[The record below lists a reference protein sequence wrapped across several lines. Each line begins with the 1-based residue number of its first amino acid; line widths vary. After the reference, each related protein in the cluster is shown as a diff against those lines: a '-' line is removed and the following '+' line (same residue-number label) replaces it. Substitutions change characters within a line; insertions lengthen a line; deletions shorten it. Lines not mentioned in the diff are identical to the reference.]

1 MFDKVIAR
9 TQRTMLLIVVEV
21 IIAAS
26 ANAAS
31 LETYGHLPTLEDVAI
46 SPDGT
51 RLAFVS
57 TQGDE
62 RLLAVT
68 ELATRKLLHGARLGA
83 TKLRS
88 IGWAD
93 NERLLLLTSSTG
105 IPSGLRNPGVGWFQ
119 EWYYLSV
126 YDVTKNKLYAIPNP
140 DKFRD
145 VRLLPVWYGPTMVR
159 HVKGHTVLFFRS
171 MIVSSESHFGL
182 IQADLDD
189 GHEKLLKEGISTTQ
203 AWLVDAG
210 GELAAEQDYD
220 AAGQRWAVKTT
231 REGHLREVASGHEA
245 FSPPRLLGFG
255 PEPETLLMEFS
266 ESGFPVWR
274 LLSLKDGSLA
284 APMEERR
291 QLETPIEDETFRLI
305 GGSHLGDDARYVF
318 FDPKMQARWDAIL
331 RAFPGERVR
340 LISWTADFTHI
351 VVRVEG
357 PLDGFVYEL
366 VDMTSHSASLIGE
379 IYQGLGK
386 PFETRRITYQAGD
399 GLQVPAYLTLPR
411 TATPKRL
418 PLIVLPHGGPAS
430 RVSAEFDWWSQALAD
445 QGYAVLQPNFRG
457 SNIDPR
463 YLAKGYGQWG
473 RKMQSDLSDGVR
485 YLAKEGIVDPAR
497 VCIVGASYGGYAAL
511 AGVALESGVYR
522 CAVSVAGISDLRRIM
537 QGAKNTGAILA
548 ERDWDRFT
556 GTSGPDDPTLGAIS
570 PIEHV
575 AAVDV
580 PVLLIHGR
588 DDTVVPFEQSERIYD
603 ALRKAHKEVALVQ
616 LKHEDHWLS
625 RSETRLQMLQASVAF
640 LRAHNPP
647 D

>member
-1 MFDKVIAR
+1 
-9 TQRTMLLIVVEV
+9 MLLLLAVEV
-21 IIAAS
+21 LIGAT
-26 ANAAS
+26 ANGAS
-31 LETYGHLPTLEDVAI
+31 LETYGRLPTLEDVAI

-51 RLAFVS
+51 HVGFVS

-62 RLLAVT
+62 RVLAVT
-68 ELATRKLLHGARLGA
+68 TLATRQLLHGVRLGA

-88 IGWAD
+88 IAWAD
-93 NERLLLLTSSTG
+93 NERLMILTSSTG
-105 IPSGLRNPGVGWFQ
+105 IPGGIRNPGEGWFQ
-119 EWYYLSV
+119 EWYHLSI
-126 YDVTKNKLYAIPNP
+126 YDVAKNKLYSIPNP
-140 DKFRD
+140 EIFRD

-159 HVKGHTVLFFRS
+159 HLKGHTVLFFRS
-171 MIVSSESHFGL
+171 MIVSSASHL
-182 IQADLDD
+182 ALMQVDLDD
-189 GHEKLLKEGISTTQ
+189 GFEKVIKEASNTTQ
-203 AWLVDAG
+203 AWLVDGA
-210 GELAAEQDYD
+210 GELTAEQDYD
-220 AAGQRWAVKTT
+220 AAGQRWAVKTG

-245 FSPPRLLGFG
+245 FLPPRLLGFG
-255 PEPETLLMEFS
+255 PEPQTLLIEFS

-274 LLSLKDGSLA
+274 LLSLKDGSLDP
-284 APMEERR
+284 PMEERR
-291 QLETPIEDETFRLI
+291 QLESPIEDETLRLI

-331 RAFPGERVR
+331 RAFAGEHVR
-340 LISWTADFTHI
+340 LISWTADFSQI

-357 PLDGFVYEL
+357 PLDGYVYEL
-366 VDMTSHSASLIGE
+366 VDMNSRVATLLGE
-379 IYQGLGK
+379 VYQGLGK

-411 TATPKRL
+411 TAAPTRL
-418 PLIVLPHGGPAS
+418 PLIVLPHGGPAF

-445 QGYAVLQPNFRG
+445 QGYAVLQPNYRG

-522 CAVSVAGISDLRRIM
+522 CAVSVAGIADVRRMM
-537 QGAKNTGAILA
+537 QGVKNKGAILA

-556 GTSGPDDPTLGAIS
+556 GMSGPGDPTLVAIS
-570 PIEHV
+570 PIEHA
-575 AAVDV
+575 AAVNA

-588 DDTVVPFEQSERIYD
+588 DDTVVPFEQSERMYD
-603 ALRKAHKEVALVQ
+603 ALRNAHKEVALVQ